1 MPVIVIGADTPVG
14 NAVVSA
20 LKPKSGEIR
29 VFVSDPDAAA
39 RYRTI
44 AKVAIGDLSD
54 GSHVGGAAIGAFCA
68 IAIAEAAHASR
79 ERYFADTPEAIFD
92 QWADGLADAGVGRI
106 IFIGATRD
114 TAAATTLRSAAAE
127 FMFVETTD
135 KSPKSIAAEVARV
148 EAAT

>member
-14 NAVVSA
+14 DAVVSA
-20 LKPKSGEIR
+20 VKPKSGEIR
-29 VFVSDPDAAA
+29 VFISDPDEAA

-68 IAIAEAAHASR
+68 IAIAGAAHDAR
-79 ERYFADTPEAIFD
+79 ERYFADTPGAVFD

-106 IFIGATRD
+106 IFVGTKPD
-114 TAAATTLRSAAAE
+114 AADVTTLRSAAAE
-127 FMFVETTD
+127 FVFVDTTD
-135 KSPKSIAAEVARV
+135 KSPKTIATEVARV